1 MVKKSKGRQRPLSL
15 SEFMRSPSSM
25 PPPSP
30 ASTLASTPRNNGF
43 STTPSPRD
51 IWTNSPRSV
60 LAPPTRED
68 YDDNGRLLIRKRD
81 TRYMPPFAPPVPIP
95 PSTTKTESLE
105 DGGYNN
111 IRKEVCFPGTNIR
124 KVTNEVERR
133 KITKK
138 IENFVDWMAE
148 QHVPK
153 GFWIGKE
160 NPFVFHESLCTNRK
174 TGHLCTRDVKCALLP
189 DHDVQ
194 KSFIPQ
200 LYHLLQDYGLFLEYM
215 EIMNNDEK
223 DEDMSI
229 LIPLVDDWLIDA
241 GETFAQY
248 RPREKIYRYKEM
260 LKNIRRVEF
269 LRSFN
274 SICCKDKKNKHEAMD
289 ALLKRIYGALE
300 RKVERLEKNYG
311 YL

>member
-15 SEFMRSPSSM
+15 SEFMKSPSSI

-30 ASTLASTPRNNGF
+30 ASTLASTPRGHGF

-51 IWTNSPRSV
+51 IWSNSPRSV
-60 LAPPTRED
+60 LAPPTSED
-68 YDDNGRLLIRKRD
+68 YDDNGRLLIRKREK
-81 TRYMPPFAPPVPIP
+81 YSMPPFAPPVPIP
-95 PSTTKTESLE
+95 PSATKTTSLE

-111 IRKEVCFPGTNIR
+111 IRKEVCFPGTNIQ

-160 NPFVFHESLCTNRK
+160 NPFKFHESLCTNRK
-174 TGHLCTRDVKCALLP
+174 TSNLCSKGVQCALLP
-189 DHDVQ
+189 DHDV
-194 KSFIPQ
+194 KKTFIPQ

-223 DEDMSI
+223 DKDMSI
-229 LIPLVDDWLIDA
+229 L
-241 GETFAQY
+241 
-248 RPREKIYRYKEM
+248 RPRVMAWIIDLVEDVSQYTPRERIIKYKKM
-260 LKNIRRVEF
+260 LRNIRRVQF

-274 SICCKDKKNKHEAMD
+274 SMCCKDMKNKHEGMD
-289 ALLKRIYGALE
+289 SFLKEIYDPIE

-311 YL
+311 YV